1 MFRLQMSGWPSA
13 MTDGLLSFGSQI
25 KYLPFQYRLVVK
37 CTWKIIIKACTTM
50 WQHIIIRRCNWPKRQ
65 NIVVV
70 VLLAAAGL
78 SFLFLVVSCSPL
90 HSATGSIP
98 FSLESLYTNVSWNY
112 MYMTRH
118 QRTNSKQKTKQKSSE

>member
-1 MFRLQMSGWPSA
+1 MYVENNNKGMYYYVAAYNNTQVQLAQ
-13 MTDGLLSFGSQI
+13 
-25 KYLPFQYRLVVK
+25 
-37 CTWKIIIKACTTM
+37 KAKHCG
-50 WQHIIIRRCNWPKRQ
+50 
-65 NIVVV
+65 
-70 VLLAAAGL
+70 AAGL